1 MTARHVV
8 PNGGMLNLAA
18 GVGQA
23 KH

>member
-1 MTARHVV
+1 MTARYVV

-18 GVGQA
+18 DVGQA